1 MRAVRNYNDS
11 KEQTEIGS
19 NFWIS
24 FTDIMSCLLLI
35 FLFLLSINLVN
46 SKKDTASPEAM
57 RTEIR
62 ELSEKVAI
70 LEQENI
76 ELRADSKELRNKKRE
91 LAELKE
97 KLAMIEEANERLA
110 AENRRIVS
118 EYGAYDA
125 YDSAE
130 KKLID
135 SIEKLTEEI
144 NHNLDDE
151 KRVAFDK
158 TSKTIHIPESL
169 IRFEKGKSDLP
180 QDSETSQFI
189 DELSNQLYSH
199 LKTLR
204 EQSLVDSVFIEGHTD
219 SDPVRSDPEKGNWK
233 LSSERAINFW
243 LALDKNKNLSKLQN
257 SDGAK
262 LFSVSGYADSR
273 PHECSRDGR
282 SYGTA
287 DCNRDKLTKIQS
299 DSLKRRIDIRFNTYH
314 KGLR

>member
-1 MRAVRNYNDS
+1 MRSVRSYNDS

-35 FLFLLSINLVN
+35 FLFLLTINLV
-46 SKKDTASPEAM
+46 SAQADSATPEAM
-57 RTEIR
+57 RAKIH
-62 ELSEKVAI
+62 ELSVKVTN
-70 LEQENI
+70 LEEQNSQ
-76 ELRADSKELRNKKRE
+76 LRADYEDLKKKNSQ
-91 LAELKE
+91 LAWFKDRYSEYKE
-97 KLAMIEEANERLA
+97 KYERM
-110 AENRRIVS
+110 VS

-135 SIEKLTEEI
+135 SIEKLTAEI
-144 NHNLDDE
+144 NRDLDDE
-151 KRVAFDK
+151 KRVVFDK

-180 QDSETSQFI
+180 QDRDTRLFI
-189 DELSNQLYSH
+189 SNLSSKLDNH

-204 EQSLVDSVFIEGHTD
+204 KQSLVDSVFIEGHTD

-233 LSSERAINFW
+233 LSSDRAINFW

-273 PHECSRDGR
+273 PHECSIDGR
-282 SYGTA
+282 SYRTLE
-287 DCNRDKLTKIQS
+287 CNWDELTKVES

>member
-1 MRAVRNYNDS
+1 MRSVRSYNDS

-35 FLFLLSINLVN
+35 FLFLLTINLV
-46 SKKDTASPEAM
+46 SAQADSATPEAM
-57 RTEIR
+57 RAKIH
-62 ELSEKVAI
+62 ELSEKVDI
-70 LEQENI
+70 LEQENNQ
-76 ELRADSKELRNKKRE
+76 LWADSKELKNKKRE

-97 KLAMIEEANERLA
+97 KLATIEEANERLA

-144 NHNLDDE
+144 NRNLDDE
-151 KRVAFDK
+151 KWVTFDK

-180 QDSETSQFI
+180 QDLETRRFI
-189 DELSNQLYSH
+189 ANLSFKLFRH
-199 LKTLR
+199 LITLR

-287 DCNRDKLTKIQS
+287 DCNWDKLTKIQS

>member
-97 KLAMIEEANERLA
+97 K
-110 AENRRIVS
+110 
-118 EYGAYDA
+118 
-125 YDSAE
+125 
-130 KKLID
+130 
-135 SIEKLTEEI
+135 
-144 NHNLDDE
+144 
-151 KRVAFDK
+151 FDLCGNYVTDVIGQPN
-158 TSKTIHIPESL
+158 TSFGP
-169 IRFEKGKSDLP
+169 
-180 QDSETSQFI
+180 
-189 DELSNQLYSH
+189 
-199 LKTLR
+199 
-204 EQSLVDSVFIEGHTD
+204 
-219 SDPVRSDPEKGNWK
+219 
-233 LSSERAINFW
+233 
-243 LALDKNKNLSKLQN
+243 DKNGTFVVSLS
-257 SDGAK
+257 
-262 LFSVSGYADSR
+262 
-273 PHECSRDGR
+273 
-282 SYGTA
+282 
-287 DCNRDKLTKIQS
+287 
-299 DSLKRRIDIRFNTYH
+299 RR
-314 KGLR
+314 KV